1 MPDPIN
7 VPVAFATGQLA
18 AEYVL
23 HDMALCPVA
32 AGSKGPRSRGW
43 NERANAITD
52 PDTAAKL
59 KEGVGLLHA
68 YSGTMALDIDNDA
81 EAAAWLLAR
90 GINLGQLFAAPGA
103 VAINSGR
110 SGKGKLLYR
119 LPPGSAPVET
129 VKINGPNGMV
139 LEFRCATRDG
149 KSDQDVLPPSIH
161 PRTGQPYQWD
171 GAGDWRNIPLI
182 PDALLGCWQG
192 ELAIRRTPANDTGLV
207 SVMTDFPPSDAEQVA
222 DRCAIIGA
230 MRDSKG
236 QNQGEEEWRACL
248 GVLRHTVQGEA
259 LCHEWSKGHPDYS
272 RAETQAKLDR
282 LRAYGPTLCKTL
294 GTCKPQVCAA
304 CPFRGFTK
312 SPITLGTLRFNTGDA
327 GSESAGGGWPVPSPI
342 GRAPL
347 PVLPWE
353 ARFLPAVLADMVVSY
368 ADSIPMS
375 REFVASNVLAACG
388 SLLSGKVQLAL
399 KQHGPWFETPNSWA
413 LNIAPVSSH
422 KTPGL
427 APAREAL
434 NRVEE
439 RYRQEHQVG
448 LAGYQANKIVYD
460 VQVKAAKAAAVKGKP
475 PAQVPPEPVAPPL
488 RRAVTNNATPEAL
501 SALTEGGPVV
511 VLDDEASGLFAQM
524 ADPKNQPGKAFY
536 LAAHTGSGSFQ
547 TDRIGRGAVYIPRLC
562 VSVIGNIQ
570 PEPLLRIL
578 LGAAREGRQADG
590 FVQRFGLMTM
600 PDPVAHTHL
609 VDMLYDI
616 GKWAAGQDAIAGL
629 VDYDPVAHG
638 AVASMLGT
646 TLPHFRLSDAAMA
659 LWQGE
664 YAKQLAEARNT
675 ELMEAYRQHVM
686 KQPKVI
692 ATVALVIHA
701 VEGCQGD
708 VSGPVMERAIAASRF
723 YLSHAK
729 RVYHM
734 SAHDVYAE
742 PARQIAA
749 RMSRGEVTG
758 EFTSREAQRRGWAGC
773 DTPESVANVL
783 AVLEDADWVRP
794 VVVQPS
800 AAGGRPSK
808 RWQVSPLAQGSKW

>member
-23 HDMALCPVA
+23 HGMALCPVA

-43 NERANAITD
+43 NERANAITN
-52 PDTAAKL
+52 PAIAAKL

-68 YSGTMALDIDNDA
+68 FSGTMALDIDNDA
-81 EAAAWLLAR
+81 EAATWLLAR
-90 GINLGQLFAAPGA
+90 GINLGQLSAAPDC

-119 LPPGSAPVET
+119 LPQDTSPLET
-129 VKINGPNGMV
+129 VKVNGPNGMV

-161 PRTGQPYQWD
+161 PGTRKSYRWG

-182 PDALLGCWQG
+182 PDTLLACWQE
-192 ELAIRRTPANDTGLV
+192 ELASRRTPANDTGPS
-207 SVMTDFPPSDAEQVA
+207 SVTTDFPPSDAEQVA

-230 MRDSKG
+230 MRDTKG
-236 QNQGEEEWRACL
+236 QHQGEEEWRACL
-248 GVLRHTVQGEA
+248 GVLRHTVQGDA

-282 LRAYGPTLCKTL
+282 LSAYGPTLCQTFGK
-294 GTCKPQVCAA
+294 CQPQACAA
-304 CPFRGFTK
+304 CSFRGFTK
-312 SPITLGTLRFNTGDA
+312 SPITLGMLDLNK
-327 GSESAGGGWPVPSPI
+327 GSIVNESAGNGWPAPSPI

-399 KQHGPWFETPNSWA
+399 KQQGPWFETPNSWS

-427 APAREAL
+427 IPAREAL

-439 RYRQEHQVG
+439 RYRLEHQIA
-448 LAGYQANKIVYD
+448 LATYQANKIVYD
-460 VQVKAAKAAAVKGKP
+460 GQVKAAKAAAANGTP
-475 PAQVPPEPVAPPL
+475 LAQVPVEPVAPTL
-488 RRAVTNNATPEAL
+488 RRAVTNNSTPEAL
-501 SALTEGGPVV
+501 SVLTEHGPVV
-511 VLDDEASGLFAQM
+511 VLDDEASGFFAQIT
-524 ADPKNQPGKAFY
+524 DPKNQPGKAFY
-536 LAAHTGSGSFQ
+536 LAAHNGSSSFQ
-547 TDRIGRGAVYIPRLC
+547 TDRIGRGSNYIPRLC
-562 VSVIGNIQ
+562 VSVVGNIQ

-609 VDMLYDI
+609 VDMPYDV
-616 GKWAAGQDAIAGL
+616 GMWTAGQDAIAGL

-638 AVASMLGT
+638 AVASMLSSSV
-646 TLPHFRLSDAAMA
+646 PHVRLSDGAMK
-659 LWQGE
+659 LWRDE
-664 YAKQLAEARNT
+664 YARQLTEARNL
-675 ELMEAYRQHVM
+675 ELLEAYRQHVM

-701 VEGCQGD
+701 VDQCQGD
-708 VSGPVMERAIAASRF
+708 VSAAVMERAIAASRF

-729 RVYHM
+729 RVYYM
-734 SAHDVYAE
+734 SAHDIFAE

-749 RMSRGEVTG
+749 RMSRGEIDG
-758 EFTSREAQRRGWAGC
+758 EFTSREIQRNGWGGC
-773 DTPESVANVL
+773 DDAERTASVL
-783 AVLEDADWVRP
+783 DVLESANWIRP
-794 VVVQPS
+794 IVAQS
-800 AAGGRPSK
+800 STAGGRPSK
-808 RWQVSPLAQGSKW
+808 RWQVNPLAQGGKW